1 MSSGAKDGTVRLQKV
16 ATEEVRDGAPAP
28 FDYRPATPPASEA
41 ARALQYLSSGYLSD
55 GCPCRSS
62 TPAERAF
69 AAIAAAE
76 TSAEPAPI
84 LSCAE
89 LS

>member
-1 MSSGAKDGTVRLQKV
+1 MSSGVQEGPVRLQKV

-41 ARALQYLSSGYLSD
+41 ARALQCLSSGYLSD

-62 TPAERAF
+62 IPAF
-69 AAIAAAE
+69 AAIADAE
-76 TSAEPAPI
+76 ASAERAAI
-84 LSCAE
+84 LS
-89 LS
+89 

>member
-1 MSSGAKDGTVRLQKV
+1 MSSRVQEGPVRLQKV

-28 FDYRPATPPASEA
+28 FDCRPATLTREEGS
-41 ARALQYLSSGYLSD
+41 RALQRLSSGYLSD

-69 AAIAAAE
+69 AAIAGADP
-76 TSAEPAPI
+76 SAEPAA
-84 LSCAE
+84 LMS
-89 LS
+89 

>member
-1 MSSGAKDGTVRLQKV
+1 MSSGVQEGPVRLQKV

-41 ARALQYLSSGYLSD
+41 ARALQCLSSGYLSD

-69 AAIAAAE
+69 AAIAHAE
-76 TSAEPAPI
+76 RSAELAAI
-84 LSCAE
+84 LS
-89 LS
+89 